1 MASDWKST
9 EPFKRVAKPYLT
21 VEPDTISIETPDK
34 ENAVLMAATNLEI
47 RSDDPDW
54 EALYIANDILG
65 GGSLSS
71 RLGERVREQEGL
83 SYGVGS
89 QFNAKSLDRTAVFM
103 TYAITN
109 PTNRDKL
116 IKTIDEVFND
126 FMTNGVK
133 QEEIES
139 AKTSYL
145 KQLEETLSNDS
156 QLMSTLHQY
165 QEADRDES
173 FLARRQRNVKAL
185 TKASVD
191 AVLKKL
197 LNQKKL
203 IIVTAGDFQGKKE
216 ASK

>member
-1 MASDWKST
+1 M
-9 EPFKRVAKPYLT
+9 
-21 VEPDTISIETPDK
+21 PDVISIETPDK
-34 ENAVLMAATNLEI
+34 ENAVFLAGTNLEI

-71 RLGERVREQEGL
+71 KLGERVREKEGL

-89 QFNAKSLDRTAVFM
+89 QFTAKAMDRSAVFM
-103 TYAITN
+103 TFAITN

-116 IKTIDEVFND
+116 VKTIDEVFDD
-126 FMTNGVK
+126 FMKNGVT
-133 QEEIES
+133 QEELES

-145 KQLEETLSNDS
+145 KQLEETLSNDA
-156 QLMSTLHQY
+156 QLLSTLHQY
-165 QEADRDES
+165 QEANRDES
-173 FLARRQRNVKAL
+173 FIARRQSNVTAL
-185 TKASVD
+185 TKETVY

-203 IIVTAGDFQGKKE
+203 VIVTAGDFEGQKTSPK
-216 ASK
+216 